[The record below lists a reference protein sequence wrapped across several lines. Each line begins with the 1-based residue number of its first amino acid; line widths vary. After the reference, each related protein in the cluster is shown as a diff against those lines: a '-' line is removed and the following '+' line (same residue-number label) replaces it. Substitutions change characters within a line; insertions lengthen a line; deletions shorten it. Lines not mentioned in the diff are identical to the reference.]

1 MAKYLIQ
8 GNYVG
13 DGVKGLLQEG
23 GTGRRAAVENLV
35 SSLGGS
41 LESLY
46 FAFGDSDIVAIVD
59 MPDHASVSAA
69 ALMVGATGAV
79 TLKTTVLITPEE
91 VDEATKKSPNYRPPG
106 H

>member
-91 VDEATKKSPNYRPPG
+91 VDEATKKNPNYRPPG

>member
-35 SSLGGS
+35 GSLGGS

>member
-8 GNYVG
+8 GNYVS

-23 GTGRRAAVENLV
+23 GTGRREAVEKLV
-35 SSLGGS
+35 GSLGGS

-79 TLKTTVLITPEE
+79 TLRTTVLITPEE
-91 VDEATKKSPNYRPPG
+91 VDEATKKTPAYRAPG
-106 H
+106 Q